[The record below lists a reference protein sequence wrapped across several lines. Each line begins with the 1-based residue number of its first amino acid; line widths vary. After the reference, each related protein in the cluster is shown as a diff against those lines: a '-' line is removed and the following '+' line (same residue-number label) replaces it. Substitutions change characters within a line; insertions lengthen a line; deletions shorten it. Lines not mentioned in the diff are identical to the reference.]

1 LKLLDTN
8 VAVDYLGGAASTT
21 ASSTPGCRLG
31 PRSRGAQE
39 LWRRYRPGFSGIE
52 DVGYLIG
59 ATVLLLDAELALAT
73 NVQHFPMLEGLQ
85 PASDAG
91 AGLVELPDRGSH
103 ASGPT

>member
-39 LWRRYRPGFSGIE
+39 LWRRYRPGFGGIE

-59 ATVLLLDAELALAT
+59 ATALLLDAELSRRTCGTSRCSKACSLRT
-73 NVQHFPMLEGLQ
+73 
-85 PASDAG
+85 DAG